1 MLKAEVARE
10 RLKEFQ
16 APGAESIGD
25 GTRFAD
31 AIRRLPKRLVSTA
44 FGLRDL
50 DDQGNPAPH
59 GPNHHRDRQ
68 MEAFREFDSLAEK
81 ERLQILKVFFPNL
94 ADGIAAGWN
103 SRKAGP
109 YQYTHTKKA
118 FRAPTRPEAT
128 RDVRQMWLH
137 TLLEQAEQYRDD
149 VVRPEWLVAW
159 APYVGY
165 GYSAPHIGALAAA
178 IVDAGGP
185 AGQAMFTLL
194 GQCARNEHEISGMGP
209 HVVCGL
215 LMSSRPEGWELM
227 EKMLLAAQRQEGL
240 RQAILESVDLAHPE
254 AFRRILRII
263 VDENL
268 VRFAA
273 VIRAVDVWLGYGWDT
288 ESPAAINRTLER
300 LLALLSDP
308 AARKKALAGTDAE
321 SIYLALWCIAF
332 EDAHASIAPAEKL
345 LKHKSP
351 EIRFAALTHL
361 QHLKLPESEAAAWQ
375 ASDDEDL
382 RVAVRVLT
390 NAEQWSWGA
399 SGRQNPLA
407 AADAFERVERL
418 YGRLPPKAAE
428 LPEILWPWTRLKV
441 GRDMAAVG
449 LLGLLGDRPPTRLL
463 PYLNDVDPW
472 RRRHVIVLFAHQT
485 TWDAATRAALVDLCG
500 DSSADVRATAL
511 AALKKIDLTDPEI
524 EQLERMLTRKAGD
537 LRSGVIGLIL
547 KRSDADALASAG
559 RLATSK
565 DANQRLAGLETLRQ
579 LVEKG
584 REVAACQTQVEEY
597 LVRRPKPTA
606 EERQQ
611 IDVIARTRA
620 AVNVLTLDNGLGLM
634 DPQKRTPPT
643 PPKPRKVKLVTAA
656 AIACLKELDALV
668 DKHRE
673 TPIVTDTY
681 NSQTQLLGAVTY
693 GFPSP
698 RLDGKPEQADR
709 LPLREVWEEWYQSR
723 PKKSRD
729 SDGLE
734 LVRAQAWWRCVSGWS
749 FKSLQPWVDRKPH
762 RAPMLAPLEA
772 DKMMTLRYPGTVM
785 TIVRWMDALH
795 PAEEEDG
802 FLMDC
807 AEHLCA
813 VIPAAEVEALRPR
826 AEGKLESPEDADE
839 SRNFLGDPFGMGQ
852 GGDWRGHFGIIQ
864 NWMVGLQD
872 AETDEE
878 RQRVDRVWRL
888 QHWLDEPV
896 PGAKRN
902 RAAASVLFAAYRAG
916 LANLHDIVDELV
928 GPRAAGGLYQTAG
941 FPALSSLTRR
951 RLEPAEQK
959 FLKDRPEVADL
970 VDRIRAVV
978 LESELERGDVPTAAT
993 EVAHSIESLSGL
1005 DTLVRLMTA
1014 LAKNGFKP
1022 HTGWRQDSKLLRLP
1036 TLTHLASITYPGPEE
1051 TEESFAARMKKE
1063 IKAGAFPE
1071 DRLIELAFLA
1081 PQWTKF
1087 VENYFRWDGLAEGLY
1102 WFLAHMR
1109 FMWGSEMGAQAAE
1122 SAGIADEPAADAEG
1136 TDDAAA
1142 TDGTAEG
1149 GPPRRKLSPWERLIL
1164 ERTALSDTDRV
1175 AGALDVGWFQK
1186 VYAALG
1192 PKRWDRLAKS
1202 ARFASNPAQARKA
1215 QLIAD
1220 VLLGEANLN
1229 ELIAGIEKRYLKDH
1243 VRLLGLYPLPA
1254 GAKRE
1259 PELKRRFDILQ
1270 AYARYARTL
1279 SGLTKPEAL
1288 RSLDIGLKNLAST
1301 AGYADALRLDWAMGA
1316 GEWSDLRDGAATESK
1331 DGVDVSL
1338 SIDEALQPR
1347 IVVSKG
1353 NKELKSVPP
1362 AVKKHPP
1369 IATLYERSRE
1379 IKRQTSRQRQALE
1392 AAMCRGDE
1400 FSSTELVELS
1410 RHALVAPLLE
1420 KLVLVGEGA
1429 LGYPDRGG
1437 KALRTHVGASVPIKK
1452 GTRLRIAHP
1461 HDLLQ
1466 SGDWAKWQHEAF
1478 AAGRVQPF
1486 KQMFRE
1492 LYVVTKQEKASG
1504 DKSERYAGQQVQ
1516 PTQGTALWGTRGW
1529 NTQDGVFKVF
1539 YEEEIVASVN
1549 FRWGAFTPLEVE
1561 GLTLDTITYSKRD
1574 HARNLKLADVPPRLF
1589 SETMRDVDLVV
1600 SVAHAGGVDPE
1611 ASASTVEMRTS
1622 LVRETCQLLGLKNV
1636 RIKGSH
1642 VAISGELADYSVH
1655 LGSGTVHRMP
1665 GGALC
1670 VVPVHAQHRGRLF
1683 LPFADDDPRT
1693 AEVISKVLLLAR
1705 DREIQ
1710 DPTILDQIRL

>member
-10 RLKEFQ
+10 RLKEFEVPD
-16 APGAESIGD
+16 ADSNDDRP
-25 GTRFAD
+25 RFAD
-31 AIRRLPKRLVSTA
+31 QILRLPKRLAATA

-50 DDQGNPAPH
+50 DGQGQAIRRTNS
-59 GPNHHRDRQ
+59 NRERQ
-68 MEAFREFDSLAEK
+68 KEAFEEFDALSEK
-81 ERLQILKVFFPNL
+81 ERLQVLKVYFPHL
-94 ADGIAAGWN
+94 TDEIAAGWH
-103 SRKAGP
+103 SRKSGP
-109 YQYTHTKKA
+109 YQHSHTKKA
-118 FRAPTRPEAT
+118 FRAPGRPEAT
-128 RDVRQMWLH
+128 LEVRWIWLDA
-137 TLLEQAEQYRDD
+137 LLRQAEQYRED
-149 VVRPEWLVAW
+149 VLRPEWLVAW
-159 APYVGY
+159 APYLGY
-165 GYSAPHIGALAAA
+165 GYSATQIGALAAA

-185 AGQAMFTLL
+185 AGDAMFALL
-194 GQCARNEHEISGMGP
+194 GQCARNENEISGMGP

-215 LMSSRPEGWELM
+215 LMSSRLEGWELM

-240 RQAILESVDLAHPE
+240 RQAILESVDLAHPQ

-263 VDENL
+263 VDQNL

-300 LLALLSDP
+300 LLALLDDP
-308 AARKKALAGTDAE
+308 TARKKALAGTDAE

-332 EDAHASIAPAEKL
+332 EDAPASIAPAEKL

-351 EIRFAALTHL
+351 EIRFAALAHL
-361 QHLKLPESEAAAWQ
+361 QNLGLPEADAAAWQ
-375 ASDDEDL
+375 ASDDGDL
-382 RVAVRVLT
+382 RIATRVLT
-390 NAEQWSWGA
+390 SANEWNFATGQPQSPAGA
-399 SGRQNPLA
+399 P
-407 AADAFERVERL
+407 DAFERAERL
-418 YGRLPPKAAE
+418 YERLPAKAAE
-428 LPEILWPWTRLKV
+428 LPEILWPWTKLKV
-441 GRDMAAVG
+441 GRETAAG
-449 LLGLLGDRPPTRLL
+449 CLLGLLGDRPPTRLL
-463 PYLNDVDPW
+463 PYLADLDSW
-472 RRRHVIVLFAHQT
+472 RRRHVIELFTSQKS
-485 TWDAATRAALVDLCG
+485 WDAATRAALVELCG
-500 DSSADVRATAL
+500 DNSADVRATSL
-511 AALKKIDLTDPEI
+511 AALRKIELTDPEI

-547 KRSDADALASAG
+547 KRNDADALASAG
-559 RLATSK
+559 RLAASK

-611 IDVIARTRA
+611 IDVIVRTRA

-634 DPQKRTPPT
+634 DPQKRTRPA
-643 PPKPRKVKLVTAA
+643 PPKTRKVKVITPA
-656 AIACLKELDALV
+656 AIACLKDLDDLV

-681 NSQTQLLGAVTY
+681 NNQTQLLGTVTY

-698 RLDGKPEQADR
+698 RFDGKPQQPDR
-709 LPLREVWEEWYQSR
+709 LPLREVWEEWFQSR

-729 SDGLE
+729 PDGLE
-734 LVRAQAWWRCVSGWS
+734 LVRAETWWPCISGYSFKDFQAWVH
-749 FKSLQPWVDRKPH
+749 RKPY
-762 RAPMLAPLEA
+762 RAPMLAPIEA
-772 DKMMTLRYPGTVM
+772 DRTVTLRYPGTVAA
-785 TIVRWMDALH
+785 IIRWMGVLH
-795 PAEEEDG
+795 PPQGEDD

-813 VIPAAEVEALRPR
+813 VVPVQELEALRPT
-826 AEGKLESPEDADE
+826 AGDQEDEEGDDDDDE
-839 SRNFLGDPFGMGQ
+839 SDEGLGSRYGLGSS
-852 GGDWRGHFGIIQ
+852 GDWRGHLGIVRD
-864 NWMVGLQD
+864 WMIGLD
-872 AETDEE
+872 GKETDKE
-878 RQRVDRVWRL
+878 RSRVERLWRL

-896 PGAKRN
+896 PGATRD
-902 RAAASVLFAAYRAG
+902 RPGADVLFAAYRAG
-916 LANLHDIVDELV
+916 LANLHDVADELV
-928 GPRAAGGLYQTAG
+928 GPRPPGGLYRNTG
-941 FPALSSLTRR
+941 FTTLSSLTRR
-951 RLEPAEQK
+951 RPEPTEQK
-959 FLKDRPEVADL
+959 LLKDCPEVADL
-970 VDRIRAVV
+970 VNRIRAVV

-993 EVAHSIESLSGL
+993 EVAHAIESLSGL

-1014 LAKNGFKP
+1014 LGKNGFKP

-1036 TLTHLASITYPGPEE
+1036 TLTHLASITYPGPED

-1122 SAGIADEPAADAEG
+1122 SAGIADEPTAETEADE
-1136 TDDAAA
+1136 DAA
-1142 TDGTAEG
+1142 TDGAAEG
-1149 GPPRRKLSPWERLIL
+1149 GPPRRKLSTWERLIL

-1175 AGALDVGWFQK
+1175 AGAIDVGWFQK
-1186 VYAALG
+1186 VSAALG
-1192 PKRWDRLAKS
+1192 PKRWDRLARS
-1202 ARFASNPAQARKA
+1202 ARFASNAAQAKKA

-1220 VLLGEANLN
+1220 VLLGEASLN
-1229 ELIAGIEKRYLKDH
+1229 ELIAGIEKRFLKDH
-1243 VRLLGLYPLPA
+1243 VRLLGLYPLPS

-1338 SIDEALQPR
+1338 SIDDALQPR
-1347 IVVSKG
+1347 IVVTKG
-1353 NKELKSVPP
+1353 SKELKSVPP

-1369 IATLYERSRE
+1369 IAVLYERSRE
-1379 IKRQTSRQRQALE
+1379 LKRQTSRQRQALE

-1400 FSSTELVELS
+1400 FSSTELIELS

-1420 KLVLVGEGA
+1420 KLVLIGDGA

-1437 KALRTHVGASVPIKK
+1437 KALRTHAGGSVAIKK

-1466 SGDWAKWQHEAF
+1466 SGEWAKWQHEAF
-1478 AAGRVQPF
+1478 TAGRVQPF
-1486 KQMFRE
+1486 KQVFRE
-1492 LYVVTKQEKASG
+1492 LYVVTKQEKATG

-1516 PTQGTALWGTRGW
+1516 PTQGMALWGTRGW

-1574 HARNLKLADVPPRLF
+1574 QARNLKLADVPPRLF
-1589 SETMRDVDLVV
+1589 SETMRDIDLVV

-1611 ASASTVEMRTS
+1611 ASASTVEMRTA